1 MVMTTKPVILV
12 VDDIATNIALVKAF
26 LKHKDCEVISAQSG
40 AEALKVARE
49 RKPDIILL
57 DIMMPV
63 MDGYEVLARLRSD
76 EITKGIKI
84 IMVSAISKADDI
96 NKAMELGADDY
107 ITKPLVATR
116 LYETLGKFTI

>member
-1 MVMTTKPVILV
+1 MDMTIKPVILV
-12 VDDIATNIALVKAF
+12 VDDIPTNTSLVKAF
-26 LKHKDCEVISAQSG
+26 LKHKDYEVISALSG
-40 AEALKVARE
+40 PEALKIARE

-76 EITKGIKI
+76 EITRNIKV
-84 IMVSAISKADDI
+84 IMVSAISKEDDI
-96 NKAMELGADDY
+96 RQALELGADDY

-116 LYETLGKFTI
+116 LYETLEKFTI